1 MNSAPVMQPLME
13 VIEDS
18 TNEKW
23 RVAPSEYDNLKDYYA
38 RAHDGSLQG
47 YDDWFNNQ
55 FIILTSEEI
64 QHREE
69 LISKRKEIK
78 KRIRQLRSKKAEI
91 ETELESLIDES
102 ALLLKQINWED

>member
-47 YDDWFNNQ
+47 YDDWFNNH

-69 LISKRKEIK
+69 LISKRAEIN
-78 KRIRQLRSKKAEI
+78 KRIHELRSEKSRI
-91 ETELESLIDES
+91 NSELESLIVES
-102 ALLLKQINWED
+102 SLLLKQINWED